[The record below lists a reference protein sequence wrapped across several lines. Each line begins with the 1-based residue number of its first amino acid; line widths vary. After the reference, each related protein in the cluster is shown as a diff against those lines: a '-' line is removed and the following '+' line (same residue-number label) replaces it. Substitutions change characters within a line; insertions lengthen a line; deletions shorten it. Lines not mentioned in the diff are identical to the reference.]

1 MECQTIQSNQIAAF
15 QEHLRLEE
23 RVSGTIDKYLRDIR
37 SFAAWLGKRPLD
49 RMEGAASIGG
59 PLPGDRQLQAVG
71 FK

>member
-49 RMEGAASIGG
+49 KDACSQEIPA
-59 PLPGDRQLQAVG
+59 L
-71 FK
+71 